1 DRLCAA
7 RPDAGRYRGLHGRR
21 RNDRV
26 PAGQGHLSGVA
37 FHLNPTAMRSIAGL
51 AIVSTAISFML
62 FLRGLKA
69 LGPVRTAILSTIEP
83 FCTALLGASVLGQP
97 LTKDTL
103 LGGAFIAGA
112 VVLLQLKNENHAGRK
127 T

>member
-1 DRLCAA
+1 
-7 RPDAGRYRGLHGRR
+7 
-21 RNDRV
+21 
-26 PAGQGHLSGVA
+26 
-37 FHLNPTAMRSIAGL
+37 
-51 AIVSTAISFML
+51 ML

-69 LGPVRTAILSTIEP
+69 LGPVRTAIISTIEP